1 MMSSPRSL
9 TDYLRAARRRS
20 LVILATA
27 IVFAVAAFFA
37 AKRLPNLYQS
47 SASITVESATNESA
61 SDSSRRLA
69 AIQQRLAS
77 RELLDAVIANSGLL
91 DGSSSRAE
99 DLLANMRAEIR
110 VTEDAQRP
118 GQFNIAYRANDPD
131 MAQKVVAALTTTF
144 VTDSAKATP
153 AASPE
158 VETLRQRATELSAE
172 LRQLEEKD
180 PRLITLK
187 DAAPPSTAAPSP
199 RSAPPSADAL
209 RAQQMTLES
218 LKDRQYLIQQQLAD
232 AEQRIASQKQ
242 IVEQQKKN
250 STLNNNPT
258 YAALIAR
265 RTELQGQRDTLINR
279 QELTDKHPRVAA
291 LIDQINAIN
300 RQIEELRT
308 QDASQVSQSPEAR
321 ELLALESERNRLK
334 LELEINNREM
344 ARRALPAP
352 APVAAPV
359 TTAPRDSSAS
369 RFAVQYFSLKRSYE
383 DVMAKLDAIAAKPSA
398 DGNAKVERFRLLDQA
413 SLSQQPVWP
422 NRWLLVLAALAAGLA
437 LGACFALFAER
448 RRFASLQ
455 DARDVDFY
463 TRLPLLAAIPKTVT
477 AADQRDGARRA
488 KLRLAFGTVMALVAT
503 VALAEI
509 FILTNLLSLIA
520 KN

>member
-1 MMSSPRSL
+1 MSSPRPRTL
-9 TDYLRAARRRS
+9 FDYLRAARRRQ

-27 IVFAVAAFFA
+27 IVFAAAALVA

-47 SASITVESATNESA
+47 SAAITVEASANETAMDSA
-61 SDSSRRLA
+61 HRLA
-69 AIQQRLAS
+69 AIQQRLTS
-77 RELLDAVIANSGLL
+77 RELLEPVITKCGLLNDSSARADDVIA
-91 DGSSSRAE
+91 E
-99 DLLANMRAEIR
+99 MRAEIR
-110 VTEDAQRP
+110 VAEAASRA
-118 GQFNIAYRANDPD
+118 GQFNLAYRANDPD
-131 MAQKVVAALTTTF
+131 AAQKIVAALTTAL
-144 VTDSAKATP
+144 VTDNAKAAP

-158 VETLRQRATELSAE
+158 VETLRQRAIELSAE

-180 PRLITLK
+180 PRLVTRK
-187 DAAPPSTAAPSP
+187 DAAPVSTPAPSP
-199 RSAPPSADAL
+199 RSAQPSADAI

-232 AEQRIASQKQ
+232 VDQRIAAQKQ

-300 RQIEELRT
+300 RQIEELRA

-321 ELLALESERNRLK
+321 ELMALGSERHRLK

-352 APVAAPV
+352 AVVQV
-359 TTAPRDSSAS
+359 TPAPRDSSAS
-369 RFAVQYFSLKRSYE
+369 RFAAQYFSLKRSYE
-383 DVMAKLDAIAAKPSA
+383 DVMTKLNSIAAKQPA
-398 DGNAKVERFRLLDQA
+398 DGSAKVERFRLLDPA
-413 SLSQQPVWP
+413 SLSPQPVWP

-437 LGACFALFAER
+437 LGVCFALFAER

-477 AADQRDGARRA
+477 DEDQRDTARRA
-488 KLRLAFGTVMALVAT
+488 KLRLAFGALIAAGAT
-503 VALAEI
+503 CALAEI
-509 FILTNLLSLIA
+509 LIVTNLFSLIA

>member
-1 MMSSPRSL
+1 MSSPHSL
-9 TDYLRAARRRS
+9 MDYLRAAFGRK
-20 LVILATA
+20 LVIFSTA
-27 IVFAVAAFFA
+27 IVFAGAAFFA
-37 AKRLPNLYQS
+37 AKRLPNLYQA
-47 SASITVESATNESA
+47 SASIAVEPAASEPATDVA
-61 SDSSRRLA
+61 RGLF

-77 RELLDAVIANSGLL
+77 RELLEPVIAKSGLL
-91 DGSSSRAE
+91 NSSSAPA
-99 DLLANMRAEIR
+99 DGLIAQVRAEIR
-110 VTEDAQRP
+110 VTEEVTRP
-118 GQFNIAYRANDPD
+118 GQFNIVYRDKDPET
-131 MAQKVVAALTTTF
+131 ALAVVASLTARL
-144 VTDSAKATP
+144 VADGAKAAP

-158 VETLRQRATELSAE
+158 IEALRQRAAAMSAE

-187 DAAPPSTAAPSP
+187 EAAPPSIAAVP
-199 RSAPPSADAL
+199 RSAQPSADAL

-232 AEQRIASQKQ
+232 VDRRLASQKQ
-242 IVEQQKKN
+242 IVEQQKKS

-291 LIDQINAIN
+291 IIDQINAIN
-300 RQIEELRT
+300 RQIEELRA

-352 APVAAPV
+352 VAAPV
-359 TTAPRDSSAS
+359 QVTPRDSSAA
-369 RFAVQYFSLKRSYE
+369 RFAAQYFSLKRSYE
-383 DVMAKLDAIAAKPSA
+383 ETIAKLDALAAKPTTDNSA
-398 DGNAKVERFRLLDQA
+398 KAERFRLLNPA
-413 SLSQQPVWP
+413 SVSPRPVWP
-422 NRWLLVLAALAAGLA
+422 SRWLLVVAALTAGLMLGICLA
-437 LGACFALFAER
+437 LVAER
-448 RRFASLQ
+448 RRFASLL

-477 AADQRDGARRA
+477 AADQREAARRA
-488 KLRLAFGTVMALVAT
+488 RLRLALGTILTAVAT
-503 VALAEI
+503 LALAEA
-509 FILTNLLSLIA
+509 FILTNLFALIA